1 MHATTGVTPFEV
13 VYGRT
18 PPSIP
23 NYYPGSIVVEAV
35 QKEVEER
42 DALLSKS
49 RSKILKVQAQMKAMA
64 DKKRRDVQYNK
75 DD

>member
-23 NYYPGSIVVEAV
+23 NYYPGSTAVEVV

-42 DALLSKS
+42 DALLSKL